1 MFVFAVKPQSFC
13 CGMKNPLI
21 RSKFQLPHLSGFDSR
36 IRQLAAGR
44 QLEEPGFIPRLLEAY
59 LSFSK
64 NMKST
69 PEPRQSQELIPKSIW
84 MNGTKR

>member
-1 MFVFAVKPQSFC
+1 VEFNS
-13 CGMKNPLI
+13 LI

-36 IRQLAAGR
+36 IRQLAAEAAR
-44 QLEEPGFIPRLLEAY
+44 RTWLQRLLLEAY

-69 PEPRQSQELIPKSIW
+69 PEPSQSQELIPKSIW